1 MAAVILQV
9 PNCHEHNKTKINFL
23 FLSLRY
29 QCGIFTTSRTCLIVN
44 IFLAAAMKLQFATS
58 SESLDGRVSILDCGR
73 WNLKFL
79 NICVQP
85 HFRFRTITIKDLNIL
100 LAVLYAAPS
109 PSIFVHDFNILTP
122 GEAAHSPGRQCGPGA
137 GAWSPM

>member
-29 QCGIFTTSRTCLIVN
+29 QCGIFTTTRTCLIVN

-58 SESLDGRVSILDCGR
+58 SESLDGRVSILDCGW

-100 LAVLYAAPS
+100 FVRALCS
-109 PSIFVHDFNILTP
+109 PQSEYIC
-122 GEAAHSPGRQCGPGA
+122 A
-137 GAWSPM
+137 